1 MTGHPLGK
9 EFHTLHQLL
18 HPYLQKISNINCIQG
33 LTCYVCKINKKNTE
47 CVVNEFNTSNIT
59 CICLGLMAISLVI
72 PLNLH
77 CTRAVP
83 KCRIIVA
90 KVSQT
95 ERYSIEILHA

>member
-1 MTGHPLGK
+1 MTGHPLGT

-18 HPYLQKISNINCIQG
+18 HPYLQKISYINCIQG
-33 LTCYVCKINKKNTE
+33 VTCYFCKINKKNTKS
-47 CVVNEFNTSNIT
+47 VVYEFNTSNIT

-83 KCRIIVA
+83 KCCIIVV

-95 ERYSIEILHA
+95 ERYSFEIYHA